1 VTQDSRAC
9 TVSGPATTLND
20 RPKSAS
26 LEVFRVDRHRRKM
39 TSAQLAAQSA
49 SRNFCGETE
58 NGINRVVL
66 RWSSAPALTS
76 QDLSRE
82 RSSFLLKKNPT
93 GREYSFLYAFLGM

>member
-1 VTQDSRAC
+1 MDAVASRR
-9 TVSGPATTLND
+9 TMRIMIKS
-20 RPKSAS
+20 RPQAG
-26 LEVFRVDRHRRKM
+26 HRRKM
-39 TSAQLAAQSA
+39 TSAQLSAQSA
-49 SRNFCGETE
+49 SRNLCGETE

-93 GREYSFLYAFLGM
+93 GREYGFLYAFLGM